1 MSATSDLKTGDL
13 VLFAEEGRSHGLLR
27 WWHRR
32 SWAHIGLVLREPDD
46 PEPLLWEARDH
57 GMRRSPVVVRLA
69 PRFDSCPGR
78 VSVRCLNRS
87 LTVAQR
93 ARLQD
98 LRREWSA
105 GARSCGL
112 LDLIAAA
119 DGGWIGGAVGTL
131 GEPTGA
137 ELVASVYQRLGLL
150 DDVAHGGPHPSAY
163 RPQRFGERAGLALKH
178 GYALGPE
185 VVVHDAIGAEDWRGA
200 RPQPA

>member
-1 MSATSDLKTGDL
+1 MSATSVLKSGDL
-13 VLFAEEGRSHGLLR
+13 VLFAEQGRSHGLLR
-27 WWHRR
+27 WWPRHH
-32 SWAHIGLVLREPDD
+32 WAHIGLVLCDSDD
-46 PEPLLWEARDH
+46 PEPMVWEARDH
-57 GMRRSPVVVRLA
+57 GMRGSPVVVRLA
-69 PRFDSCPGR
+69 PRIASCPGR
-78 VSVRCLNRS
+78 VSVRCLNQALS
-87 LTVAQR
+87 AAQR

-98 LRREWSA
+98 MRRQWSA
-105 GARSCGL
+105 QSPRRGL

-119 DGGWIGGAVGTL
+119 DGGWIGAAADTL

-150 DDVAHGGPHPSAY
+150 DDPARGGAHPSAY

-185 VVVHDAIGAEDWRGA
+185 IVVHDPIGAEVWRGA